1 MTLPLLSYSPTSQN
15 QRVINYEIP
24 GDEHT
29 RIFTT
34 EGMPSPTDLDNLIL
48 AAYRQIFNEQQMIQ
62 YNRQLALE
70 SQLKNQQ
77 ITVRDFIRGLVLSDN
92 FRRRNFEPNNNYR
105 FAQMCIQRLLGREA
119 YSEQEKIAWSIVIAT
134 KGLPGFIDALLNS
147 QEYLENFGY
156 DTVPYQR
163 RRILPQQVNGQL
175 PFARMPRYGADHRQQ
190 LEAIGYFRHQAPLI
204 YRWQWQKQPYPA
216 GVYLAGKVILYTGV
230 ALVSLGVIA
239 VALSAWG
246 VIGL

>member
-1 MTLPLLSYSPTSQN
+1 
-15 QRVINYEIP
+15 
-24 GDEHT
+24 
-29 RIFTT
+29 
-34 EGMPSPTDLDNLIL
+34 
-48 AAYRQIFNEQQMIQ
+48 
-62 YNRQLALE
+62 
-70 SQLKNQQ
+70 
-77 ITVRDFIRGLVLSDN
+77 
-92 FRRRNFEPNNNYR
+92 
-105 FAQMCIQRLLGREA
+105 MCIQRLLGREA

-163 RRILPQQVNGQL
+163 RRIPPQQVNGQL

-204 YRWQWQKQPYPA
+204 YRWQWQKQPYPT
-216 GVYLAGKVILYTGV
+216 GVYLAGKAVLYTGAV
-230 ALVSLGVIA
+230 LVSLGVIA

-246 VIGL
+246 IITL